1 MPVRDLPLRSDQYL
15 ISADHSSH
23 MIRCSEAITK
33 SLRAC
38 GVGSEKLP
46 RSDCQWISSVDVKSV
61 TDDLDHLDY
70 WHLNTIGCVFFF
82 QALTEALNRSSFDLA
97 VEVGAHPALRGPA
110 LQVIEGSLGRSIPYT
125 GMLSRGSN
133 DVQACSDGLGYI
145 WANLRESVV
154 DFSGFSR
161 FIEPSPLTVL
171 KNLPPYPWNHE
182 RTFWY
187 ESRIS
192 RAYRYRKAHHELL
205 GVKTPDYSEDR
216 IAWKH
221 YLGPKEL
228 PWLSGHRIQGQ
239 LVFPGSGYIASAFEA
254 ARQITTRQPIRIIE
268 LTNFQFG
275 QALVFDSEDS
285 FAEVLISLNSVKRH
299 KSTITANFTYHSA
312 VNKDLGAMA
321 LNANCQLHIELGS
334 AAEVCAKYPEQH
346 FGMTE
351 VNQEQIYSSLANC
364 GYHYTGPFRALHS
377 VQRRSGVATGLI
389 QTPEVTAATGL
400 LIHPATIDA
409 AMHSIAVA
417 SSYPGDGRMKSVILP
432 VEVAKIAIYPDQV
445 INSPNTQQ
453 FGFESFSREDGSR
466 TEGEVDLLSSDGA
479 ASILRLEGLRTKP
492 LAAATPADDVPL
504 FSKSLWGPA
513 FPTVSSIRRST
524 NGCFTPHQ
532 TGVDD
537 VVALA
542 QQISHRF
549 PSMNILG

>member
-1 MPVRDLPLRSDQYL
+1 
-15 ISADHSSH
+15 

-61 TDDLDHLDY
+61 TEDLDHLDY
-70 WHLNTIGCVFFF
+70 WHRNTIGCVYFS

-110 LQVIEGSLGRSIPYT
+110 LQVIEGSLGHSIPYT
-125 GMLSRGSN
+125 GMLSRGAN
-133 DVQACSDGLGYI
+133 DAQACSDGLGYI
-145 WANLRESVV
+145 WANSRNRVV
-154 DFSGFSR
+154 DFAGFSR
-161 FIEPSPLTVL
+161 FMDTFTPFTVL
-171 KNLPPYPWNHE
+171 KNLSPYPWNHE

-192 RAYRYRKAHHELL
+192 HAYRYRKAHHELL
-205 GVKTPDYSEDR
+205 GIKTSDYSEDR

-221 YLGPKEL
+221 YFGPKEL
-228 PWLSGHRIQGQ
+228 PWLSDHRIQGQ
-239 LVFPGSGYIASAFEA
+239 LVFPGSGYIISAFEA
-254 ARQITTRQPIRIIE
+254 ARQITTGQPIKFIE

-285 FAEVLISLNSVKRH
+285 FAEALISLNSVKRH
-299 KSTITANFTYHSA
+299 KSIITANFTYHSA
-312 VNKDLGAMA
+312 VSKDLGALA

-334 AAEVCAKYPEQH
+334 TAEVCAKYPEQH

-364 GYHYTGPFRALHS
+364 GYHYTGPFRALQS
-377 VQRRSGVATGLI
+377 VQRRSGFAIGFI

-400 LIHPATIDA
+400 VIHPATLDA

-417 SSYPGDGRMKSVILP
+417 SSYPGDGRMKSAVLP
-432 VEVAKIAIYPDQV
+432 VEVAKIAMYPDEV
-445 INSPNTQQ
+445 VKDPNTHQVR
-453 FGFESFSREDGSR
+453 FESYSRDDGSR
-466 TEGEVDLLSSDGA
+466 TEGDVDLLSLDGA
-479 ASILRLEGLRTKP
+479 ANILRLEGLRTKP
-492 LAAATPADDVPL
+492 LTAATPADDVPL
-504 FSKSLWGPA
+504 FSETVWGPA
-513 FPTVSSIRRST
+513 SPTVSSIRKSA

-532 TGVDD
+532 TEFEN
-537 VVALA
+537 VVTLA

>member
-1 MPVRDLPLRSDQYL
+1 
-15 ISADHSSH
+15 

-46 RSDCQWISSVDVKSV
+46 RSNCQWISSVDVKSV

-70 WHLNTIGCVFFF
+70 WHRNTIGCVFFS
-82 QALTEALNRSSFDLA
+82 QALTEALSRSSFDLA

-110 LQVIEGSLGRSIPYT
+110 LQVIESSLGRSIPYT
-125 GMLSRGSN
+125 GMLSRGTN
-133 DVQACSDGLGYI
+133 DAQACSDGLGYI
-145 WANLRESVV
+145 WANSRDRAV
-154 DFSGFSR
+154 DFAGFSR
-161 FIEPSPLTVL
+161 FMDTSNPFTVL

-192 RAYRYRKAHHELL
+192 RAYRHRKAHHELL

-221 YLGPKEL
+221 YIGPQEL

-268 LTNFQFG
+268 LTKFQFG
-275 QALVFDSEDS
+275 QALVFDFEDS
-285 FAEVLISLNSVKRH
+285 FAEVLISLNSVKRQ
-299 KSTITANFTYHSA
+299 KSIITANFTYHSA
-312 VNKDLGAMA
+312 VSKDLGAMA
-321 LNANCQLHIELGS
+321 LNANCQVRIELGS
-334 AAEVCAKYPEQH
+334 TAEVCAKYPEQH
-346 FGMTE
+346 FGMTD

-364 GYHYTGPFRALHS
+364 GYHYTGPFKALHS

-389 QTPEVTAATGL
+389 QIPELTAATGL
-400 LIHPATIDA
+400 LIHPATLDA

-417 SSYPGDGRMKSVILP
+417 SSYPGNGRMKSVMLP
-432 VEVAKIAIYPDQV
+432 VEVAKIAMYPDGL
-445 INSPNTQQ
+445 IDNPNTQHIR
-453 FGFESFSREDGSR
+453 FESFNREDGIR

-479 ASILRLEGLRTKP
+479 ASFLRLEGLRTKP
-492 LAAATPADDVPL
+492 MAAATPADDVLL
-504 FSKSLWGPA
+504 FSETVWGPA
-513 FPTVSSIRRST
+513 FPTVSSISRSA